1 MTWIVKA
8 TGGYEYA
15 CNREADIFGPD
26 LSDAYRYNDR
36 AEAALVATVL
46 NREMSDGLPYRVVRL
61 RRAGDR
67 GRAELTALRDVYKA
81 AWMLVDGEAPIPP
94 KGRRKVAAT
103 LHCYQH
109 EVRNLRL
116 ALQAPS
122 LKGSKE

>member
-26 LSDAYRYNDR
+26 LSDAYRYKDR

-61 RRAGDR
+61 RRAGDPI
-67 GRAELTALRDVYKA
+67 RAELAALRKLADGVRDLRDGVPGIYPTDLFNLYNALPSVQAALLSVSREQSEKKA
-81 AWMLVDGEAPIPP
+81 
-94 KGRRKVAAT
+94 
-103 LHCYQH
+103 
-109 EVRNLRL
+109 
-116 ALQAPS
+116 
-122 LKGSKE
+122 